1 MADFRHS
8 GRRPQFYTPNFLED
22 QLMSEIMM
30 VGLDLAK
37 NVFQLHGVDQYG
49 HQRLARQVKRPQ
61 LMSAIAQLPRCTIAM
76 EACAGAHHWARRMGE
91 LGHTI
96 KIISP
101 QFVKPYVKGNKTDRN
116 DAAAICEAAGRP
128 DMRFV
133 PVKSVDQQQILVFHR
148 VRQLLIRQRTQV
160 GNQVRGLL
168 AEFGIAI
175 PIGLASLRRRLP
187 QILED
192 AENDVPALVR
202 PVLADQYEAL
212 RALDERLKSLN
223 KQLEYIARQS
233 EPCQRL
239 MGHLGV
245 GTLVAT
251 CFVASVGAPQ
261 AFKNGRQVAAWVGL
275 VPRQHSSGGK
285 PTLLG
290 ISKRGDR
297 YLRTLLIHGAR
308 SALKVAAR
316 HDDPVSRWALGVQTR
331 RGVHR
336 ATVALANKMARRMW
350 AELAYGPFAA

>member
-1 MADFRHS
+1 
-8 GRRPQFYTPNFLED
+8 
-22 QLMSEIMM
+22 MSDITM

-37 NVFQLHGVDQYG
+37 NVFQLHGVDAHG
-49 HQRLARQVKRPQ
+49 HQRLARQVKRAQ
-61 LMSAIAQLPRCTIAM
+61 LMSTVAQLPRCTIAM
-76 EACAGAHHWARRMGE
+76 EACAGAHHWARGMAK

-148 VRQLLIRQRTQV
+148 VRRMLVGQRTQIA
-160 GNQVRGLL
+160 NQVRGLL
-168 AEFGIAI
+168 AEFGVSI
-175 PIGLASLRRRLP
+175 PVGLRTLRRRLP
-187 QILED
+187 EILED

-202 PVLADQYEAL
+202 PVLADEYQAL
-212 RALDERLKSLN
+212 RGLDERIKEMN
-223 KQLEYIARQS
+223 KQIERFAQQS
-233 EPCQRL
+233 EPCRRL
-239 MGHLGV
+239 MGQLGV
-245 GTLVAT
+245 GPLGAT
-251 CFVASVGAPQ
+251 CFVASVGAAQ
-261 AFKNGRQVAAWVGL
+261 GFKNGRQVAAWLGL

-285 PTLLG
+285 PMLLG
-290 ISKRGDR
+290 ISKRGDT

-316 HDDPVSRWALGVQTR
+316 HDDGVSRWALGVQVR
-331 RGVHR
+331 RGTHK

-350 AELAYGPFAA
+350 AELAYGALTA